1 MKLKA
6 AKKRIKA
13 LKRALRTVELI
24 RDEWCKEYTKLRDE
38 RRVE

>member
-13 LKRALRTVELI
+13 LKRALRKTEAV

-38 RRVE
+38 RRA

>member
-13 LKRALRTVELI
+13 LKRALARAELV

-38 RRVE
+38 RRA